1 VYSSV
6 GDFYVH
12 LVHHGTRTGTNNQI
26 DIDDNLTSSTKL
38 LSTTGKPTVIHFY
51 DGGWGGCRPCAA
63 QMEAWSKR
71 IPQVQFLCVCVDG
84 QARQVALSFHNMFF
98 RSSNSN
104 VVNGYIPSRGY
115 MPVGYGQLGCSGFIV
130 SDKDGNFLSK
140 KTRAYLQFGEAAF
153 DYVESLLAPHI
164 VIDLTS
170 DGDCEEEK
178 KEEEVVDD
186 SKKVEMPASVGVTAM
201 DDEHQECTDAFNQVI
216 EHPTQETLKHL
227 SEVLSCHFA
236 HEEELMKQ
244 FSKKAKRRT
253 SSRHASSNSNTNNTS
268 NSMSSFSA
276 LDSHIMDHKRI
287 LNILNEEVHRLN
299 IDSCGMGLKGK
310 WHKVPVPV
318 MVDLSVVQKVAVTFH
333 VHAERFDALYDGVI
347 PSHAQ

>member
-1 VYSSV
+1 
-6 GDFYVH
+6 
-12 LVHHGTRTGTNNQI
+12 
-26 DIDDNLTSSTKL
+26 
-38 LSTTGKPTVIHFY
+38 
-51 DGGWGGCRPCAA
+51 
-63 QMEAWSKR
+63 MEAWSKR
-71 IPQVQFLCVCVDG
+71 IPQVQFLCVCVESK
-84 QARQVALSFHNMFF
+84 QVAISFQSMFF

-104 VVNGYIPSRGY
+104 VVNGYIPSRNY

-130 SDKDGNFLSK
+130 SDKDGKFLSK

-170 DGDCEEEK
+170 EGDNNDDNNNGDEEK
-178 KEEEVVDD
+178 KEEDIVDD

-244 FSKKAKRRT
+244 FSKRAKRRA
-253 SSRHASSNSNTNNTS
+253 SSRHTTSNSNTNNSTS

-299 IDSCGMGLKGK
+299 SCGLKGK
-310 WHKVPVPV
+310 
-318 MVDLSVVQKVAVTFH
+318 
-333 VHAERFDALYDGVI
+333 
-347 PSHAQ
+347 